1 MALGTAVGEHQGW
14 NTYQRGGSGAV
25 TVASWSGRDASS
37 WGSGFSDPGE
47 QGGMEQVAGEVAGYT
62 FAELLTRCVSG
73 LR

>member
-1 MALGTAVGEHQGW
+1 MEHLPERGLRGCHRGLVVRERRFFLGEWIQP
-14 NTYQRGGSGAV
+14 R
-25 TVASWSGRDASS
+25 
-37 WGSGFSDPGE
+37 DPGE